1 MKTKYLGD
9 NELLNFS
16 RDGAEPEEPHSAMT
30 KTKSMIAASPSRKTM
45 QSVATAKLGPNNNRE
60 TSDSSSINN
69 TATLNQNINSG
80 SKDRASRRR
89 SQYNKMRTSKVT
101 MSRLGSDSDSNGS
114 RASFSKQQRNN
125 SSRRKRL
132 VSHKQLAK
140 KEVFVHRPIPIPKS
154 EEELAEL
161 T

>member
-30 KTKSMIAASPSRKTM
+30 KTMSMMAASPSRKTM
-45 QSVATAKLGPNNNRE
+45 QSVATAKLGLNHRE
-60 TSDSSSINN
+60 MSDSSSINN

-80 SKDRASRRR
+80 SKDQASRRR
-89 SQYNKMRTSKVT
+89 SQFNKMKTSKVT

-114 RASFSKQQRNN
+114 RASFSK
-125 SSRRKRL
+125 
-132 VSHKQLAK
+132 
-140 KEVFVHRPIPIPKS
+140 
-154 EEELAEL
+154 
-161 T
+161 